1 MKKETGRYTDQV
13 LKDKWVVGP
22 LIGEGSNGKTEV
34 YEISHHEPGLDEQR
48 ALKITEVARGFN
60 NGKSEDDLRRDA
72 NRELDL
78 LNKLE
83 SIHTMSYLDH

>member
-1 MKKETGRYTDQV
+1 MEKETGRYTDQV

-48 ALKITEVARGFN
+48 ALKIT
-60 NGKSEDDLRRDA
+60 
-72 NRELDL
+72 
-78 LNKLE
+78 
-83 SIHTMSYLDH
+83 